1 MTALPTIDFETL
13 GAWGPWAW
21 IILGVCLCGLEVLAP
36 GAFLIWIGLAAIG
49 TGTVIFLAPVSTA
62 TSLVIFAGLALAFA
76 LVGYRV
82 YGGLSHEAPDAGLNR
97 GAQDLV
103 GRDLVLVEKIDN
115 GEGRARVGDTVWRV
129 TGPDL
134 AAGQRV
140 RVVAVEN
147 GVLLRV
153 VAA

>member
-1 MTALPTIDFETL
+1 MPTFVTETFGAL
-13 GAWGPWAW
+13 GAWSWV
-21 IILGVCLCGLEVLAP
+21 ILGLCLCGLEVLAP
-36 GAFLIWIGLAAIG
+36 GAFLIWVGLAAIA
-49 TGTVIFLAPVSTA
+49 TGVVAMLLPMATA
-62 TSLVIFAGLALAFA
+62 AALLVFAALSVAFA
-76 LVGYRV
+76 ILGYRI
-82 YGGLSHEAPDAGLNR
+82 YGGLSRDATEPGLNR
-97 GAQDLV
+97 GPQEFI
-103 GRDLVLVEKIDN
+103 GRDLVLVESIEN

-134 AAGQRV
+134 SAGQRV